1 MNFADLPIDHRVK
14 KTLESKKLSELTAI
28 QQKVIAPALSGND
41 IVASSKTGSGKTLA
55 FLVPCVHRL
64 LTSRAL
70 TRKDPRVL
78 ILAPTRELAKQ
89 VFQEAKWLTSG
100 MPINCQLIVGG
111 ENYNDQIKVLRRNP
125 QIIVGTAGRIA
136 DHLESK
142 SFFINGLELLIMDE
156 ADRMLDLGFSD
167 QLSLINRFADHRKR
181 QTMMFSATVGK
192 VGVNK
197 LAESLLKS
205 PVRVAVGEATEQHLD
220 IKQHYCFADNIE
232 QKDLLLPKFLNSNKH
247 NQAVIFAATREDTE
261 RLANQLNEQGFDAIA
276 LHAELAQ
283 NVRSNVMNAFS
294 RGQHSQLVC
303 TDVASRG
310 LDLPRV
316 ELVIN
321 FDLPKHAE
329 EYIHR
334 IGRTGRAGK
343 QGVAISLVGPR
354 DWQSFVSIRALLDYS
369 LEQQSIEDVETKFKG
384 FDVRKPKVTKT
395 KKNKKQ
401 SSAKSNPTQADTPK
415 RVKSMTGKDVGDM
428 PMRRKSKPVP
438 PSELD
443 DSDED

>member
-1 MNFADLPIDHRVK
+1 MNFSDLPLDHRIK
-14 KTLESKKLSELTAI
+14 KSLEDKKLTELTTI
-28 QQKVIAPALSGND
+28 QEKVVAPALKGND

-70 TRKDPRVL
+70 SKRDPRVI

-89 VFQEAKWLTSG
+89 VFLEAKWLTNG
-100 MPINCQLIVGG
+100 MPLSCQLIVGG
-111 ENYNDQIKVLRRNP
+111 ENYNEQIKALRKNP
-125 QIIVGTAGRIA
+125 QIIIGTAGRIA
-136 DHLESK
+136 DHLNSK

-156 ADRMLDLGFSD
+156 ADRMLDLGFSE
-167 QLSLINRFADHRKR
+167 QLNLINRFADHRKR

-205 PVRVAVGEATEQHLD
+205 PLRVAVGEANEQHRD
-220 IKQHYCFADNIE
+220 IKQTYCFADNIE
-232 QKDLLLPKFLNSNKH
+232 QKDEILSQLLASHPHK
-247 NQAVIFAATREDTE
+247 QAVVFAATREDTE
-261 RLANQLNEQGFDAIA
+261 RLAKHLNQNGFDAIA
-276 LHAELAQ
+276 LNAELAQ
-283 NVRSNVMNAFS
+283 NVRNNVMNAFS
-294 RGQHSQLVC
+294 TGQHSQLVC

-334 IGRTGRAGK
+334 IGRTGRAGN
-343 QGVAISLVGPR
+343 QGAAISLVGPR
-354 DWQSFVSIRALLDYS
+354 DWQSFVSIRALLDYG
-369 LEQQSIEDVETKFKG
+369 LEEQKVEGVKTKFKG
-384 FDVRKPKVTKT
+384 HDLGKPKLNISK
-395 KKNKKQ
+395 KKNIKISAGDSANKA
-401 SSAKSNPTQADTPK
+401 SAKR
-415 RVKSMTGKDVGDM
+415 RVKSMLGQEVGDT
-428 PMRRKSKPVP
+428 PMLRKKKPTNA
-438 PSELD
+438 EDIDRED
-443 DSDED
+443 D

>member
-1 MNFADLPIDHRVK
+1 LNFSELPLDHRIK
-14 KTLESKKLSELTAI
+14 KSLEDKRLTELTLI
-28 QQKVIAPALSGND
+28 QEKVIAPALKGND

-55 FLVPCVHRL
+55 FLVPCIHRL

-70 TRKDPRVL
+70 SKRDPRVI

-89 VFQEAKWLTSG
+89 VFLEAKWLTSG
-100 MPINCQLIVGG
+100 MPLSCQLIVGG
-111 ENYNDQIKVLRRNP
+111 ENYNEQIKTLRKNP
-125 QIIVGTAGRIA
+125 QVIIGTAGRIA
-136 DHLESK
+136 DHLNSK
-142 SFFINGLELLIMDE
+142 SFFIEGLELLIMDE
-156 ADRMLDLGFSD
+156 ADRMLDLGFTE
-167 QLSLINRFADHRKR
+167 QLSLINQLADHRKR

-192 VGVNK
+192 IEVNK

-205 PVRVAVGEATEQHLD
+205 PVRVAVGEATEQHRD
-220 IKQHYCFADNIE
+220 IKQTYCFTDHIE
-232 QKDLLLPKFLNSNKH
+232 QKSVILEKLLSDH
-247 NQAVIFAATREDTE
+247 TYTQSVIFAATRQDTE
-261 RLANQLNEQGFDAIA
+261 RLAAQLNKQGFNAVP

-294 RGQHSQLVC
+294 KGQHSLLVC

-343 QGVAISLVGPR
+343 QGAAISLVGPR
-354 DWQSFVSIRALLDYS
+354 DWQSFVNIRALLDYV
-369 LEQQSIEDVETKFKG
+369 LEEEKIDGVKTKFSGHDLQRPNSSSPNKNK
-384 FDVRKPKVTKT
+384 RKPNSDGNPSAQLTK
-395 KKNKKQ
+395 
-401 SSAKSNPTQADTPK
+401 P
-415 RVKSMTGKDVGDM
+415 RVKAMHGKDVGDA
-428 PMRRKSKPVP
+428 PMLRKKKPKDV
-438 PSELD
+438 
-443 DSDED
+443 EDFDNEED